1 MRKLAVRYRPE
12 AVADLEDVLR
22 YIARASASASI
33 AEQYVRR
40 IMDRCN
46 RIGETPRAGRSRDDL
61 RPGLRTVAFERTVV
75 IAYMVEA
82 DAVRI
87 VNVFYGGRDFEALY
101 RGADSATETES
112 GD

>member
-12 AVADLEDVLR
+12 AVADLEDIFY
-22 YIARASASASI
+22 YIARSGAGGSV
-33 AEQYVRR
+33 AERYLRR
-40 IMDRCN
+40 ITDRCD
-46 RIGETPRAGRSRDDL
+46 RIGETPHAGRVRDDL
-61 RPGLRTVAFERTVV
+61 RPGLRTVPFERTVV

-101 RGADSATETES
+101 RGADSAVETES
-112 GD
+112 SD